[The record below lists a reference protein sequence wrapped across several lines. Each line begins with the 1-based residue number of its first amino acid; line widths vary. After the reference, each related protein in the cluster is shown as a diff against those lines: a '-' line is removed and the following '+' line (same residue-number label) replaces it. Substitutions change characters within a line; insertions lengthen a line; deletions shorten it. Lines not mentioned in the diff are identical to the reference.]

1 MGFSEN
7 MKDELTYVDN
17 SEVQFG
23 ELTFQK
29 TRYIP
34 QEILNTLKGE

>member
-1 MGFSEN
+1 

-17 SEVQFG
+17 SEVQLE

-29 TRYIP
+29 TRYIHTGDI
-34 QEILNTLKGE
+34 EYFER